1 MSGVNRRSLLKSTG
15 TISIAIVISRILG
28 LARDIVIAGC
38 FGTAVYAQAFV
49 VAFRIPNLLR
59 DLVGEGATNAA
70 FVPVLTDELAKKG
83 KEDFFRLAQVIL
95 NLMFV
100 VLLVLTVIGIF
111 SAPLIVRLIAPGFVA
126 DKEKFE
132 LTVGLT
138 RVLFPFLLLVG
149 LWAYAMGVLN
159 SLGKFAASAFGPC
172 LLNLSIILCAMWFGE
187 NVFGLAS
194 GVLAGGLLQLFI
206 QLPSLYSSGW
216 RARLTT
222 EISHPKAR
230 RIGTLLVPRAVGACV
245 YQIDVFISTI
255 LASLSWIVGEGAV
268 PALYYA
274 NRIWQLPLAI
284 FGIALAQAALPAM
297 SKHVALNDTAKLKET
312 LSFSLKTLVFIL
324 VPASVGLMMLSVP
337 ITKVLLQRGAFTA
350 YSTGITAN
358 ALFFYGI
365 GLVTCAGVKVLVSAF
380 YSMHDTMTPVKTA
393 AAALFINI
401 GLSLTLMFPL
411 KLGGLALATSVSSI
425 SNFAILYILLEKRL
439 GGIDTK
445 TIMDSAV
452 RVAAASVLMAVA
464 IKILLSVFPDPN
476 VMSLAAVIICALA
489 VFLAASFIFKVREL
503 KELVSWILRR
513 A

>member
-1 MSGVNRRSLLKSTG
+1 VSKRSLIKSTG
-15 TISIAIVISRILG
+15 TISIAVVISRVLG

-70 FVPVLTDELAKKG
+70 FVPVLTDELTKKG
-83 KEDFFRLAQVIL
+83 KPEFLKLAQVIL
-95 NLMFV
+95 NVMFV

-111 SAPLIVRLIAPGFVA
+111 AAPLIVRLIAPGFMA

-132 LTVGLT
+132 LTVSLT

-172 LLNLSIILCAMWFGE
+172 FLNLSIILCAMWFGE
-187 NVFGLAS
+187 NVFGLAT
-194 GVLAGGLLQLFI
+194 GVLAGGVLQLFI

-216 RARLTT
+216 KARLTM
-222 EISHPKAR
+222 EISHPKAG
-230 RIGTLLVPRAVGACV
+230 RIGALLVPRALGACV
-245 YQIDVFISTI
+245 YQVDVFISTI
-255 LASLSWIVGEGAV
+255 LASLAWIVGEGAV

-274 NRIWQLPLAI
+274 NRVWQLPLAI

-297 SKHVALNDTAKLKET
+297 SRHVALNDTAKLKET
-312 LSFSLKTLVFIL
+312 LSFSLKALVFIL
-324 VPASVGLMMLSVP
+324 VPSSVGLMILNAP
-337 ITKVLLQRGAFTA
+337 IIKVLLQRGAFTP
-350 YSTGITAN
+350 YSTMITSN
-358 ALFFYGI
+358 ALFFYAI

-393 AAALFINI
+393 IVALVINI
-401 GLSLTLMFPL
+401 ALSLTLMFPM

-425 SNFAILYILLEKRL
+425 VNFAILYILLEKRL
-439 GGIDTK
+439 GNMGTGA
-445 TIMDSAV
+445 MLDSAA
-452 RVAAASVLMAVA
+452 RVAASSVIMALA
-464 IKILLSVFPDPN
+464 LKILLSVFPDPN
-476 VMSLAAVIICALA
+476 IITLSAIIACGIVA
-489 VFLAASFIFKVREL
+489 FLAASFILNVREL
-503 KELVSWILRR
+503 KDIVLWISKRR
-513 A
+513 

>member
-1 MSGVNRRSLLKSTG
+1 MGKRSLIKSTG
-15 TISIAIVISRILG
+15 TISVAVIISRILG
-28 LARDIVIAGC
+28 LVRDIVIAGC

-70 FVPVLTDELAKKG
+70 FVPVLTDELTKKG
-83 KEDFFRLAQVIL
+83 KQDFFKLAQVIL
-95 NLMFV
+95 NIMFV

-111 SAPLIVRLIAPGFVA
+111 AAPLIVRLIAPGFTA

-132 LTVGLT
+132 LTVSLT

-172 LLNLSIILCAMWFGE
+172 FLNLSIILCAMWFGE
-187 NVFGLAS
+187 NIFGLAT
-194 GVLAGGLLQLFI
+194 GVLAGGILQLFI

-222 EISHPKAR
+222 EVSHPKAK
-230 RIGTLLVPRAVGACV
+230 RIGVLLVPRALGACV

-255 LASLSWIVGEGAV
+255 LASLAWIVGEGAV

-274 NRIWQLPLAI
+274 NRVWQLPLAI
-284 FGIALAQAALPAM
+284 FGIAIAQAALPAM
-297 SKHVALNDTAKLKET
+297 SRHVALNDTAKMKET
-312 LSFSLKTLVFIL
+312 LSFSLKVLAFIL
-324 VPASVGLMMLSVP
+324 IPSSIGLMILSTP
-337 ITKVLLQRGAFTA
+337 IIKVLLQRGAFTA
-350 YSTGITAN
+350 YSTGITSN
-358 ALFFYGI
+358 ALFFYAM

-393 AAALFINI
+393 LVALVINI
-401 GLSLTLMFPL
+401 VLSLTLMFPL

-425 SNFAILYILLEKRL
+425 FNFTALYILLEKRL
-439 GGIDTK
+439 GDIGTRAMLDTV
-445 TIMDSAV
+445 T
-452 RVAAASVLMAVA
+452 RVTASSVVMALA
-464 IKILLSVFPDPN
+464 LKLLLSVFPDPDIIKL
-476 VMSLAAVIICALA
+476 SLTIICGLA
-489 VFLAASFIFKVREL
+489 VFLAASFILNVKEL
-503 KELVSWILRR
+503 KDLILWISKRR
-513 A
+513 